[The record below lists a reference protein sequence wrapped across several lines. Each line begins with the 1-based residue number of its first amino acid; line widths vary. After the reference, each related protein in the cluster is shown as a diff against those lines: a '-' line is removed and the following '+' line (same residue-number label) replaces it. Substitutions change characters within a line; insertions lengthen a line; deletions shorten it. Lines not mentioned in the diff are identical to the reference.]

1 MTMEDRIGELQ
12 KTIIDEM
19 LKELQKEVKNVTL
32 LSVLGQLL
40 TIVLPDD

>member
-1 MTMEDRIGELQ
+1 MEDRIGELQ